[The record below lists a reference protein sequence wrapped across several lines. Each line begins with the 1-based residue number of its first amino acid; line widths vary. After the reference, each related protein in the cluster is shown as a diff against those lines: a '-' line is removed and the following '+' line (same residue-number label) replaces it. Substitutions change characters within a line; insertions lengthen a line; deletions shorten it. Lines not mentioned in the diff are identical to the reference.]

1 MPVNL
6 QVDSIEVNRLRSHYI
21 KMIVAVWRVYTKN
34 LLGHT
39 CPVFGSFSVDGRLL
53 PSYELCGA
61 ASIESDEQPDFE
73 EFPPVNIALIAKETK
88 YTEGIVL

>member
-34 LLGHT
+34 LLGYT
-39 CPVFGSFSVDGRLL
+39 CPVFGSFSKDGKML
-53 PSYELCGA
+53 PSQDLCDA
-61 ASIESDEQPDFE
+61 AGVEQEETPDTNE
-73 EFPPVNIALIAKETK
+73 YPPLNLATIAKETK
-88 YTEGIVL
+88 YTEGVVL